1 MLISLFDRSFVEK
14 SNLIIDGAKQNDA
27 EKNAAPAAVRM
38 SPSSI
43 DVSGGPEQLSS
54 VGRSVGVSLN
64 KSRKDD
70 RGVLRN
76 GWQQHTETDATTE

>member
-1 MLISLFDRSFVEK
+1 LLISLFDRSFVEK
-14 SNLIIDGAKQNDA
+14 SNLIIDGAQQND
-27 EKNAAPAAVRM
+27 AAPAAVRM
-38 SPSSI
+38 SPLSI